1 MPRSGRKSCLTF
13 FRRPLP
19 SFCEGCRRE
28 GRYNVARLIAK
39 HGDAAL
45 TDLLSFLSVKCP
57 KTAFVRIHDRCKAHY
72 GPMELRSAL
81 RPNWDRRGVSQAR
94 GQTRRVG
101 HVSIARRRRFRAVPW
116 PDSAARPLAPLAKV
130 VAFFRRPHS

>member
-45 TDLLSFLSVKCP
+45 TDLLGFLSAKCP
-57 KTAFVRIHDRCKAHY
+57 ESGSARIQDRCKARY
-72 GPMELRSAL
+72 SPMELKSAP
-81 RPNWDRRGVSQAR
+81 RPNWDR
-94 GQTRRVG
+94 
-101 HVSIARRRRFRAVPW
+101 
-116 PDSAARPLAPLAKV
+116 
-130 VAFFRRPHS
+130 